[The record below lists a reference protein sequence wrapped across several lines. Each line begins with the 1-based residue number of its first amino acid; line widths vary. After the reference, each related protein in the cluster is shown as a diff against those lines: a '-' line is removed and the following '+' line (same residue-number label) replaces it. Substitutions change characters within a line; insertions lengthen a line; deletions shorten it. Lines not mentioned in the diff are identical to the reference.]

1 MKIEKPYT
9 VEEAARLLR
18 LSPTMVRRHL
28 SNGDIKGNKI
38 GRKWLIPFDE
48 IERICIANYNKG
60 RSWNRWKQERC
71 LQQGKYPFAV
81 SCEMSH
87 TEFEI
92 YRKPYEEWKEKVG
105 LKYIN

>member
-1 MKIEKPYT
+1 MTET
-9 VEEAARLLR
+9 VEYKPTLTALELYKDLR
-18 LSPTMVRRHL
+18 RCGVKTSPTK
-28 SNGDIKGNKI
+28 IKA
-38 GRKWLIPFDE
+38 LI
-48 IERICIANYNKG
+48 
-60 RSWNRWKQERC
+60 
-71 LQQGKYPFAV
+71 QQGKYPFAV

>member
-1 MKIEKPYT
+1 MTETTEYKPTFTALELY
-9 VEEAARLLR
+9 EDLR
-18 LSPTMVRRHL
+18 RCGVKTSPTK
-28 SNGDIKGNKI
+28 IKA
-38 GRKWLIPFDE
+38 LI
-48 IERICIANYNKG
+48 
-60 RSWNRWKQERC
+60 
-71 LQQGKYPFAV
+71 QQGKYPFAV

>member
-1 MKIEKPYT
+1 MTET
-9 VEEAARLLR
+9 VEYKPTLTALELYEGLR
-18 LSPTMVRRHL
+18 RCGVKTSPTK
-28 SNGDIKGNKI
+28 IKA
-38 GRKWLIPFDE
+38 LI
-48 IERICIANYNKG
+48 
-60 RSWNRWKQERC
+60 
-71 LQQGKYPFAV
+71 QQGKYPFAV